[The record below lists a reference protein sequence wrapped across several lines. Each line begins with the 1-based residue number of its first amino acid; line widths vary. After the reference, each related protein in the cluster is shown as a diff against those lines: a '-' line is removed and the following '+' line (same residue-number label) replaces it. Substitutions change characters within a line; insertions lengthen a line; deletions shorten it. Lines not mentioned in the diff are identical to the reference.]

1 MDVIPLA
8 LEHETAPREFIAD
21 FVAAGETRI
30 PAYFANPDWTHG
42 EIVQRFEAWS
52 QGEDLD
58 DGWVPSTT
66 RFLIDEGRIL
76 GVVNLRH
83 RLNDSLRRVG
93 GHVGFAVRP
102 SGRNRCHGARLLEA
116 AESQAREMGIER
128 LLVTCDEENTAS
140 RRVIEK
146 RGGLLSDV
154 QTDAVCGER
163 TMRFWI
169 DL

>member
-30 PAYFANPDWTHG
+30 PAYFADPDWTHG

-102 SGRNRCHGARLLEA
+102 SGRNRGYGARLLEA
-116 AESQAREMGIER
+116 VESLAREMGIER
-128 LLVTCDEENTAS
+128 LLVTCDEENAAS

-146 RGGLLSDV
+146 CGGLLSDTR
-154 QTDAVCGER
+154 TDEASRE
-163 TMRFWI
+163 
-169 DL
+169 